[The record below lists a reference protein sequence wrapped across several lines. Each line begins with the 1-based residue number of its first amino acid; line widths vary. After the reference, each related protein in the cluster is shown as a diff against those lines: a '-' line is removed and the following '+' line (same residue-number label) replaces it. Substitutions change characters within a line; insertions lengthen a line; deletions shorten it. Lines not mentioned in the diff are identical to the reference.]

1 MSKCMSHMSR
11 SRLLLTG
18 VVVIALAGLAAGML
32 VARGSSA
39 AVRSG
44 LIARGEFHSVSWTTR
59 GTASIVGRN
68 GRAVLELRGFQT
80 QKAPELWIVLEGK
93 QGVSSR
99 RQLTHLQRSW
109 GNQDYVVPA
118 DVAAHPP
125 ARVLIYCT
133 KCGKVWGYAQLG
145 PTTSGGSSSARL

>member
-1 MSKCMSHMSR
+1 M
-11 SRLLLTG
+11 
-18 VVVIALAGLAAGML
+18 

-44 LIARGEFHSVSWTTR
+44 VIASGQFHSVSWATR
-59 GTASIVGRN
+59 GTASIVGRS

-80 QKAPELWIVLEGK
+80 QRAPELWIVLEGK

-99 RQLTHLQRSW
+99 EQLTHLQRAW
-109 GNQDYVVPA
+109 GNQDYTLPA
-118 DVAAHPP
+118 TVAAHPP

-133 KCGKVWGYAQLG
+133 KCGKVWGYAQLR
-145 PTTSGGSSSARL
+145 TAHASI

>member
-1 MSKCMSHMSR
+1 MSHMSR

-18 VVVIALAGLAAGML
+18 VVVIALAGLAAGLL

-44 LIARGEFHSVSWTTR
+44 LIASGQFHSLSWTTR
-59 GTASIVGRN
+59 GTAAIVGRN
-68 GRAVLELRGFQT
+68 GRAVLQLRGFQT

-99 RQLTHLQRSW
+99 RQLTPLQRAW
-109 GNQDYVVPA
+109 GNQDYVIPA

-133 KCGKVWGYAQLG
+133 KCGKVWGYAPL
-145 PTTSGGSSSARL
+145 TTSGGSSSAQL

>member
-1 MSKCMSHMSR
+1 MTKCMSHMSR

-18 VVVIALAGLAAGML
+18 VVVIALAGLAAGLL

-44 LIARGEFHSVSWTTR
+44 VIASGQFHSLSWTTR
-59 GTASIVGRN
+59 GTAAIVGRN
-68 GRAVLELRGFQT
+68 GHAVLELRGFQT
-80 QKAPELWIVLEGK
+80 QRAPELWIVLEGK

-99 RQLTHLQRSW
+99 RQLTPLQRAW
-109 GNQDYVVPA
+109 GNQDYVIPA

-133 KCGKVWGYAQLG
+133 KCGKVWGYAPLR
-145 PTTSGGSSSARL
+145 PTRSSI